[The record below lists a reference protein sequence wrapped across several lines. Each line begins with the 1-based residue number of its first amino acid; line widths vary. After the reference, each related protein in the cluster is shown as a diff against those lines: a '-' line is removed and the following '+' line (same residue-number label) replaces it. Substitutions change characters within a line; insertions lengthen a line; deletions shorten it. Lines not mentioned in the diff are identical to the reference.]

1 MEFDLFGEFESDG
14 VAEVSCE
21 AMKDG
26 QIECSGEVKVRA
38 FGPVS
43 IPLCMAHLMGVCA
56 WRSEGAAKDMA
67 EAREAGALTGETPGC
82 TYVVRMANGN
92 VKIGMTRKK
101 DLSRL
106 ERVAEEYNQGNPVE
120 ILAVLKGGRT
130 TELNAFHLW
139 NHLRVPEEVEQFRP
153 DPELMEWIAE
163 QGIDPSGKAV
173 VEAYEEWC
181 RENPGKPDPVDL
193 FADMDW

>member
-1 MEFDLFGEFESDG
+1 MGIDLFKETNDG
-14 VAEVSCE
+14 VAEVSCV

-26 QIECSGEVKVRA
+26 QIKCRGRVKVRG
-38 FGPVS
+38 FGPVAL
-43 IPLCMAHLMGVCA
+43 PLCMAHLMGVCA

-67 EAREAGALTGETPGC
+67 EAREAGALAAETPGW

-92 VKIGMTRKK
+92 VKIGMTHKE

-106 ERVAEEYNQGNPVE
+106 EDVAKKYNRGKPVE

-153 DPELMEWIAE
+153 EPELMEWIAE
-163 QGIDPSGKAV
+163 QGIDPSGRAA

-181 RENPGKPDPVDL
+181 RENQGKPDSVDL
-193 FADMDW
+193 FADTDW